1 MIRAKR
7 SLRNSVSIEVV
18 PEVRLLGELRAVLG
32 AKSVSANALV
42 AGELLHE
49 IAERGGE
56 ASASRIFDADGCTPN
71 QDLRILVNGRSV
83 VFLEGLDTKLRQE
96 DTVTVYIAGARGFPG
111 G

>member
-1 MIRAKR
+1 
-7 SLRNSVSIEVV
+7 V
-18 PEVRLLGELRAVLG
+18 PEVRLLGGLRALLG

-42 AGELLHE
+42 AGALLRE

-56 ASASRIFDADGCTPN
+56 SAASLIFDSDGHTPN

-83 VFLEGLDTKLRQE
+83 VFLDGLDTKLQQD

>member
-1 MIRAKR
+1 
-7 SLRNSVSIEVV
+7 V
-18 PEVRLLGELRAVLG
+18 PEVRLLGGLRALLG

-49 IAERGGE
+49 IAARGGE
-56 ASASRIFDADGCTPN
+56 TAASLIFDADGYTPN

-83 VFLEGLDTKLRQE
+83 VFLEELDTKLQQE
-96 DTVTVYIAGARGFPG
+96 DTVTVYIAGARGYPG